1 MSGVLKYRFHEVT
14 EDGSVWQSDEHEEQ
28 DTGFGTAEILQGLIA
43 GYIRLPR
50 WVTVNGEFFY
60 GMARVQARGVDRHV
74 PQRLNR
80 ARLTDLLRSG
90 DLESNPF
97 PGVKL

>member
-1 MSGVLKYRFHEVT
+1 MTETLKYRFHEVT
-14 EDGSVWQSDEHEEQ
+14 EDGVWQSDEHEEQ
-28 DTGFGTAEILQGLIA
+28 DTGFGRAEILQGLIA
-43 GYIRLPR
+43 GYIRQPR
-50 WVTVNGEFFY
+50 WVTVNGEFFC

-80 ARLTDLLRSG
+80 ARLTELLRCG
-90 DLESNPF
+90 DLEINPF